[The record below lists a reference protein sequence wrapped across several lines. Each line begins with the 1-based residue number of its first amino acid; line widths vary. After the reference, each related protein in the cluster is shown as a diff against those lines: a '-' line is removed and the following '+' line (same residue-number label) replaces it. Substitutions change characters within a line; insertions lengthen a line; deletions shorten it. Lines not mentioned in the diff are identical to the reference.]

1 MDKIYSCSS
10 LLILYIR
17 TITTPTTTVN
27 VPKIAAAIISLFYR
41 KMQIPGIVIRSIL
54 RKMQIPGICIFLMY
68 NYAMRFFANLLL
80 VLILSLV
87 TPITWANDG
96 LVDVPTEIR
105 EPSKQEI
112 NSSKS
117 TNQPIKPDGVEDFAA
132 SPFKLNS
139 STAQIPVETRLRIR
153 VETALSA
160 DKSSVGDDFQARVL
174 NDFYISGDFRKLI
187 VPKDSWI
194 RGKVNFIKKPKLLSR
209 SGKLG
214 IKLDTLLS
222 PQGDYVPLDANLVF
236 QTGVVNDQGLLDPQT
251 DFSDKAIEPTQA
263 LLSTGTGKV
272 VSVATL
278 GIPVVGTLLGGSV
291 MALFSH
297 GDDASVY
304 EGQELQIVLTTNTDL
319 SL

>member
-1 MDKIYSCSS
+1 MQTKIR
-10 LLILYIR
+10 L
-17 TITTPTTTVN
+17 V
-27 VPKIAAAIISLFYR
+27 
-41 KMQIPGIVIRSIL
+41 
-54 RKMQIPGICIFLMY
+54 
-68 NYAMRFFANLLL
+68 LLL
-80 VLILSLV
+80 VISLLNPLAMLS
-87 TPITWANDG
+87 ASEG
-96 LVDVPTEIR
+96 LADVKTEIR

-117 TNQPIKPDGVEDFAA
+117 TNEPVKPDGVEDFAA

-153 VETALSA
+153 VETPLSA
-160 DKSSVGDDFQARVL
+160 DVSDVGDDFQARVI

-194 RGKVNFIKKPKLLSR
+194 RGKVNFIKKPRLLSR

-222 PQGDYVPLDANLVF
+222 PQGDYVPLDADLVF
-236 QTGVVNDQGLLDPQT
+236 QTGIVNEDGLLDPQT
-251 DFSDKAIEPTQA
+251 GFSDKAMKPTQS
-263 LLSTGTGKV
+263 LLGSDTGKV

-278 GIPVVGTLLGGSV
+278 GLPVVGTLLGGSV

-304 EGQELQIVLTTNTDL
+304 KGQELQIVLTTNTDL